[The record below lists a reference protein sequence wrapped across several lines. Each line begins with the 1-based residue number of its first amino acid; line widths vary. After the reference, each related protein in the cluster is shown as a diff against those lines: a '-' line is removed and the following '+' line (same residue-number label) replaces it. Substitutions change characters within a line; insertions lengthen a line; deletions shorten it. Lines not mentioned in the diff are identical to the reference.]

1 MPPPISAAAEDAADE
16 VDMEAAAEA
25 QAALRESQVRMV
37 PRRREDRQQHQPS
50 ACLSSL
56 AQDNEEAGELAK
68 IMMSKKA
75 RRLYDRMQHGLQEKR
90 DANDRLKR
98 KREEQEGA

>member
-1 MPPPISAAAEDAADE
+1 MPPPISAAAEDAADRWTWKRRPKRS
-16 VDMEAAAEA
+16 
-25 QAALRESQVRMV
+25 ALRESQVRTV
-37 PRRREDRQQHQPS
+37 PRCREDRQQHQPS

-68 IMMSKKA
+68 IMMSKRGACTTVCSTDSREA
-75 RRLYDRMQHGLQEKR
+75 RCKR
-90 DANDRLKR
+90 SPGR

>member
-1 MPPPISAAAEDAADE
+1 MLRCPEDLE
-16 VDMEAAAEA
+16 
-25 QAALRESQVRMV
+25 
-37 PRRREDRQQHQPS
+37 QHQPS
-50 ACLSSL
+50 TCLSSL
-56 AQDNEEAGELAK
+56 AQDNDEAGELAK

-90 DANDRLKR
+90 DANDRLQR